1 MSDETIEAITDKIEE
16 TVEAAEETVRLP
28 FIKWLTRFGFYTKG
42 ALFIVIGGL
51 AILLVIGLQGGKI
64 ADPTGAMGTV
74 AQKPFGK
81 VLLIIFI
88 VGALGHGVWNILRG
102 AADVDNAGKDWLG
115 IVKRIFFIGI
125 GFFYIG
131 LALTAWSITFSENI
145 SGENGELPQTITSIL
160 LEIPLGVVIVFII
173 GLGLFGASIHE
184 CYSGFSGKFRQHYR
198 SWEIKGWHGT
208 FISILGVMSFTA
220 RAVIFALMGY
230 FFILAAINYNANKV
244 IGIDGALL
252 TLAQSGYGK
261 TLLFVTAI
269 GLVCHGILAFY
280 EAKYRRIC

>member
-1 MSDETIEAITDKIEE
+1 MTDETKQAISEKIEE
-16 TVEAAEETVRLP
+16 TVEAAEETVRHP
-28 FIKWLTRFGFYTKG
+28 AVKWLTRFGFYTKG
-42 ALFIVIGGL
+42 GLYIVIGFL

-64 ADPTGAMGTV
+64 ADPTGALGTV

-81 VLLIIFI
+81 ILLIIFI
-88 VGALGHGVWNILRG
+88 FGAIGHGLWNILRG
-102 AADVDNAGKDWLG
+102 AADVDNVGKNWLG

-125 GFFYIG
+125 GLVYIG
-131 LALTAWSITFSENI
+131 LALTAWSITLSAKA

-160 LEIPLGVVIVFII
+160 LAIPLGVIIVFII
-173 GLGLFGASIHE
+173 GVSVFGASIHE
-184 CYSGFSGKFRQHYR
+184 CYSGFSGKFREHYR
-198 SWEIKGWHGT
+198 SWEIKGWHGR

-230 FFILAAINYNANKV
+230 FFILAAINYNAEQA
-244 IGIDGALL
+244 IGLDGALL
-252 TLAQSGYGK
+252 TLSQTGYGK
-261 TLLFVTAI
+261 TLLFVMAV